1 MHISPASSFLQ
12 VRDGCKHSR
21 QSSMYKQCLSSTGL
35 QFHPPIHPPI
45 YTHTY
50 TQTHLKHGVC
60 PVSVLW
66 QCMQLYSSVVL
77 PSCCVSLLSNSAFTQ
92 LFLTFLPPLLLCPP
106 TARPV
111 GGGACS
117 SWPGRDRLTDSGPHE
132 PSWPDFL
139 RTFYTYRKSRML
151 FVGKSGR

>member
-1 MHISPASSFLQ
+1 
-12 VRDGCKHSR
+12 
-21 QSSMYKQCLSSTGL
+21 
-35 QFHPPIHPPI
+35 
-45 YTHTY
+45 
-50 TQTHLKHGVC
+50 
-60 PVSVLW
+60 
-66 QCMQLYSSVVL
+66 
-77 PSCCVSLLSNSAFTQ
+77 
-92 LFLTFLPPLLLCPP
+92 
-106 TARPV
+106 V